1 MSDNNQETKR
11 RGRPRKAASELVN
24 NPNSNAVRA
33 YRERKRLE
41 NETKLLEDQ
50 RVYKNMYNK
59 EWETIRANKPDYKST
74 DPTYEELVSERYNRY
89 KAQEPDRDDD
99 KDDDKNSDTD
109 EAVSV
114 KSSEQLENILNEA
127 VDEVKQ
133 ELTKQQRKNLKRRN
147 RLKQLKKG
155 NKITEADTLHEDVD

>member
-1 MSDNNQETKR
+1 MSDNNQEPKR
-11 RGRPRKAASELVN
+11 RGRPRKTDSELTN
-24 NPNSNAVRA
+24 NPNANNVRA

-41 NETKLLEDQ
+41 NEAKLLEDQ

-59 EWETIRANKPDYKST
+59 EWETIRANKPDYSKDRS
-74 DPTYEELVSERYNRY
+74 YEELSSERYNKH
-89 KAQEPDRDDD
+89 KAPEPDSNSDTNSD
-99 KDDDKNSDTD
+99 KDDS
-109 EAVSV
+109 VSV

-127 VDEVKQ
+127 VDEDKQ